1 MNLFEHF
8 RERIAAAIEEAAREG
23 AWPKGLDTSR
33 IAVEPPREAAHG
45 DLSTNAALV
54 LTKEAGV
61 KPRDFAEK
69 LRPRLEM
76 LEGVV
81 SAEVAGPGFINL
93 KLADGF
99 WHKRLAEILIA
110 GPAYGD
116 SKLGQRRKVNV
127 EYVSAN
133 PTGPMHVGHG
143 RGAVIGDA
151 LASLLEKVGFAVARE
166 YYVNDAGAQVDTLAR
181 SAYLRYREALG
192 EKIGDIPEGLY
203 PGEYLKNVGAALAK
217 RDGKKWLGKAE
228 GEWLAIFR
236 DSAAGDMLAL
246 IKSDLAA
253 LSVSHETFASESK
266 IVSSGAIEKAL
277 AELEKQGLIYVGTL
291 EPPKGKLP
299 EDWEAR
305 PQTLF
310 RSTRFG
316 DDVDRP
322 IKKAD
327 GNWTYFAAD
336 LAYHWDKYRRGFSEM
351 IDVWGADHGGYVKRM
366 QAAVKALTQGNGT
379 LDVKLCQ
386 LVNLYDK
393 GQPVKM
399 SKRAGTFVTLREA
412 VEQVGKDV
420 FRFVM
425 LTRRND
431 QPLDFDFAKVVEQ
444 SKDNPV
450 FYVQYAH
457 ARARSVLRLAH
468 DSMPGADLSPAS
480 LAKGNLELLT
490 ESEEIAL
497 IRQMANW
504 PRLVEAAAETHEPHR
519 IAFYLQELA
528 AAFHALWHKGKDDA
542 SLRFLLEGKPELTRA
557 RLALVQGMAFVIA
570 SGLKVFGVTPAEE
583 MRG

>member
-8 RERIAAAIEEAAREG
+8 RARIAAAIEDAAREG
-23 AWPKGLDTSR
+23 AWPEGLDTSR

-69 LRPRLEM
+69 LRPRLQS

-110 GPAYGD
+110 GPTYGD
-116 SKLGQRRKVNV
+116 SKLGQGRKVNV

-203 PGEYLKNVGAALAK
+203 PGEYLKEVGSATSSTYVNMYVNRPEK
-217 RDGKKWLGKAE
+217 DWLEK
-228 GEWLAIFR
+228 FR
-236 DSAAGDMLAL
+236 NDSVRMMMDL
-246 IKSDLAA
+246 IKADLAA
-253 LSVSHETFASESK
+253 LGIRHESFIYESN
-266 IVSSGAIEKAL
+266 IVKSGAIEKAL
-277 AELEKQGLIYVGTL
+277 AELKKQGLIYVGTL

-310 RSTRFG
+310 RSTQFG

-322 IKKAD
+322 LKKSD
-327 GNWTYFAAD
+327 GSWTYFAAD
-336 LAYHWDKYRRGFSEM
+336 IAYHWDKYRRGFAEM
-351 IDVWGADHGGYVKRM
+351 IDIWGADHGGYVKRM
-366 QAAVKALTQGNGT
+366 QAAVKALTQGKGA

-528 AAFHALWHKGKDDA
+528 ATFHALWHKGKDDA

>member
-69 LRPRLEM
+69 LRPRLQS

-99 WHKRLAEILIA
+99 WHARLAEILIA
-110 GPAYGD
+110 GPTYGD
-116 SKLGQRRKVNV
+116 SKLGQGRKVNV

-277 AELEKQGLIYVGTL
+277 AELKKQGLIYVGTL

-336 LAYHWDKYRRGFSEM
+336 LAYHWDKYQRGFSEM

-468 DSMPGADLSPAS
+468 DSMPGADLSPAA